1 MAIKNI
7 LIVEDESPK
16 YEHIKSFFI
25 DMITNVKI
33 DQSRSVS
40 SAIDYL
46 DDESPDL
53 IILDMSLPT
62 FDISDYETGGRPQ
75 GFGGIEILR
84 NMYLEDNFCPTVV
97 VTGYPSFLK
106 ESGEMVGLNELRI
119 ELIDKYGDFLKG
131 VLHFN
136 TTTDEWKNEMK
147 RIVSEHRLI

>member
-25 DMITNVKI
+25 DLIDNVNI

-62 FDISDYETGGRPQ
+62 FDISDHETGGRPQ

-136 TTTDEWKNEMK
+136 TTTNEWKNEMK

>member
-16 YEHIKSFFI
+16 YEHIRSFFI
-25 DMITNVKI
+25 DMIVDVNIV
-33 DQSRSVS
+33 QSRSVS

-46 DDESPDL
+46 DDLLPDL
-53 IILDMSLPT
+53 LILDMSLPT
-62 FDISDYETGGRPQ
+62 FDISDQETGGRPQ

-84 NMYLEDNFCPTVV
+84 NMYLEEKFCPTVV

-106 ESGEMVGLNELRI
+106 ESGEMVGLNELRV
-119 ELIDKYGDFLKG
+119 ELLGKYDDFLKD

-136 TTTDEWKNEMK
+136 TTTNEWKNEMY
-147 RIVSEHRLI
+147 RIISEHRLV